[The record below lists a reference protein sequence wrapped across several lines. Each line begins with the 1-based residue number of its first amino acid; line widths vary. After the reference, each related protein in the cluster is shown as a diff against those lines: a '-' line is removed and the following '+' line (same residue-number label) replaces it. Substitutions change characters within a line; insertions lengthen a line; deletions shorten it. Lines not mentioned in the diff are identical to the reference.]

1 MKLKKENL
9 EEDSSTESSSLMP
22 ENVSSKSPNELLAEV
37 LSEALTSAG
46 VVPENRKAELLSK
59 LKAGGVKRE
68 DWGLWVDVA
77 TASKETR
84 GRDHE

>member
-1 MKLKKENL
+1 MKLKKENP
-9 EEDSSTESSSLMP
+9 EEDSSKESRSLMP
-22 ENVSSKSPNELLAEV
+22 ENVPNKSPNDLLAEV

-59 LKAGGVKRE
+59 LKAGGVKHE

-77 TASKETR
+77 TASKQTR